1 MEIFRPFYG
10 KKLTLSSFR
19 ARHSTPEIVFW
30 SSLTQLECL
39 AFKYRQHYSSA
50 RTSILWHLSLLFI
63 GNAVVRNPIGPAWRF
78 NFLLCMNSY
87 VDLAGSFRLADGLLR
102 AILYMAVQRKLISS
116 DEAREI
122 VGRVP
127 VNGANNAA
135 GTSQKT
141 VAVKSGH
148 VVDLDLAVENQSLSQ
163 VTSLAGKLD
172 DALMFDEF
180 VVSEHSTGE

>member
-1 MEIFRPFYG
+1 
-10 KKLTLSSFR
+10 
-19 ARHSTPEIVFW
+19 
-30 SSLTQLECL
+30 
-39 AFKYRQHYSSA
+39 
-50 RTSILWHLSLLFI
+50 
-63 GNAVVRNPIGPAWRF
+63 
-78 NFLLCMNSY
+78 
-87 VDLAGSFRLADGLLR
+87 
-102 AILYMAVQRKLISS
+102 MAVQRKLISS